1 MEECV
6 LEHHTHQAHQTEQTH
21 HTHQNR
27 KSLPEEEGPTIAL
40 RTATTSLKATK
51 KATKKATYTNL
62 ASS

>member
-6 LEHHTHQAHQTEQTH
+6 LEHQAHQTEKTH

-40 RTATTSLKATK
+40 RTATTSLKDRK
-51 KATKKATYTNL
+51 SLKATKKATYTNL
-62 ASS
+62 TSS